1 MQKRKTSATQLVA
14 IVAVFAALNVITDSF
29 MSLPVFPSGV
39 WYSWNFLIMPIT
51 GIVLGPLLGFAATF
65 IGVMIGHS
73 IYFIDAYEFLFT
85 IGAPI
90 GVAVSALLY
99 KGKWKPVLAYY
110 TTLFTAYFITPVAWQ
125 LPLWG
130 MWDTYIAFAILIATA
145 FLIKKGLWKP
155 ETLAHVSL
163 PKRQMIG
170 LSGAFGT
177 IITILAI
184 YTALQPKLFNITIVL
199 IFAELISWI
208 FFMVTLFIVY
218 GAVPSSARILL
229 ILAVAAFVGLE
240 ADVLFRIFVF
250 IPGQT
255 YRFFYGWDVET
266 LKVIWT
272 SGAVI
277 TPIKVALS
285 TIATVAIG
293 HPLIKALRKAGLSTS
308 H

>member
-1 MQKRKTSATQLVA
+1 MQKRKTSAAQLVA

-29 MSLPVFPSGV
+29 MSLPEFPSGV
-39 WYSWNFLIMPIT
+39 WYSWNFLVEPLT
-51 GIVLGPLLGFAATF
+51 GIVLGPLLGSAATF
-65 IGVMIGHS
+65 IGVMIGHWV
-73 IYFIDAYEFLFT
+73 YFIDAYEFLFT

-90 GVAVSALLY
+90 GVAVSALLF

-110 TTLFTAYFITPVAWQ
+110 TVLFTAYFLTPVAWQ
-125 LPLWG
+125 LPIWG
-130 MWDTYIAFAILIATA
+130 MWDTYLAFIVLIAA
-145 FLIKKGLWKP
+145 IFLIKKGLWKH
-155 ETLAHVSL
+155 ETYACVSL

-170 LSGAFGT
+170 LSGAVG
-177 IITILAI
+177 IITTILAI
-184 YTALQPKLFNITIVL
+184 YTALQPKLFDVTIVL
-199 IFAELISWI
+199 IFAELVSWI
-208 FFMVTLFIVY
+208 FFMITLFIVY
-218 GAVPSSARILL
+218 GTVPSSARILL

-250 IPGQT
+250 IPCQT
-255 YRFFYGWDVET
+255 YRLFYGWDVEI
-266 LKVIWT
+266 LKVIWS

-293 HPLIKALRKAGLSTS
+293 QPLIKALRKAGLLTS